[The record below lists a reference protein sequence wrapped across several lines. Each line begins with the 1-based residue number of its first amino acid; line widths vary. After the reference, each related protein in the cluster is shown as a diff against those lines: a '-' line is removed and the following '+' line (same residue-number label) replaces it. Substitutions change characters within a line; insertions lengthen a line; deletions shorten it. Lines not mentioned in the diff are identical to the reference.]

1 MTNCELVSAAIT
13 QQWTD
18 KVAPVGCCILNK
30 KKKTFDSELGK

>member
-1 MTNCELVSAAIT
+1 MTDCELVSAAIT

-30 KKKTFDSELGK
+30 KRKTFDSELGK